1 MQVLGSFIFY
11 SSFIFTGS
19 ILTCNAIFPEDQDKI
34 CFRILISQP
43 VQTRTRE
50 GATETIYGNITQL
63 KILITNKKP
72 QLEKK

>member
-1 MQVLGSFIFY
+1 MKY
-11 SSFIFTGS
+11 S
-19 ILTCNAIFPEDQDKI
+19 NAKLKSSGDRESP
-34 CFRILISQP
+34 CFRPFWMGKLSNKCLPDSQSQP

-72 QLEKK
+72 QLE